1 MPTRGAIHYPSMAK
15 LLVLYNQ
22 PADPAAFDRHYAETH
37 IPIARKIPGVRSY
50 TINTA
55 PPIVAAGTV
64 SPYLIAEL
72 QFDTMAALQ
81 SAMASPEGQAAAADL
96 PNFAQAGVSLLVF
109 ETRDA

>member
-1 MPTRGAIHYPSMAK
+1 MAK

-37 IPIARKIPGVRSY
+37 IPIARKIRGVRSY

-55 PPIVAAGTV
+55 PPTVVMGTV
-64 SPYLIAEL
+64 SPHLIAEIE
-72 QFDTMAALQ
+72 FDTMADLQ
-81 SAMASPEGQAAAADL
+81 AAVASPEGQAAAADL
-96 PNFAQAGVSLLVF
+96 ANFAQAGVTLLVY